1 MEYGENRKRD
11 DVRDVVGYNFSNVF
25 RVKMKYY
32 IIAGE
37 ASGDLHGANLIAA
50 LKKRDTRAKIRAWG
64 GNLMK
69 KQGATLVR
77 HYRDLAFM
85 GFVEVL
91 LHLRTILKNLSFCKR
106 DILKYKPDAI
116 ILIDYPGFNL
126 KIAKFAHKHNI
137 KVYYYISPQV
147 WAWKKRRV
155 YTIKEVVDKMLV
167 ILPFEKDFYDQYR
180 VDAHFVGHPLLDE
193 LSRVK
198 YINKT
203 NFTRQNKLDSKK
215 EIIALLPGSRKQE
228 VMRMLEVMLKVVD
241 KFPNYQFV
249 IGCAPSLPESFYR
262 SLVGNKNVH
271 LVFNKTYQL
280 LQVASAALV
289 TSGTA
294 TLETALMY
302 VPEVVCYKA
311 NKISYL
317 IAKSLIKV
325 KYISLVNLIMDKP
338 VLKELIQNDLTP
350 ENVAQELKCL
360 LTNPKKQRQ
369 LLEDYEDLRCMLG
382 NAGASS
388 NAAVIIVDDLRKKKI

>member
-1 MEYGENRKRD
+1 
-11 DVRDVVGYNFSNVF
+11 
-25 RVKMKYY
+25 MKYY

-37 ASGDLHGANLIAA
+37 ASGDLHGANLIAS
-50 LKKRDTRAKIRAWG
+50 LKKKDPRAKIRAWG

-69 KQGATLVR
+69 KQGATLVK

-91 LHLRTILKNLSFCKR
+91 LHLRTILRNLRLCKR
-106 DILKYKPDAI
+106 DIMRFKPDAI
-116 ILIDYPGFNL
+116 ILIDYPGFNM
-126 KIAKFAHKHNI
+126 KIAKFAHKHGI

-155 YTIKEVVDKMLV
+155 HTIKEVVDKMLA
-167 ILPFEKDFYDQYR
+167 ILPFEKDFYDEYR

-193 LSRVK
+193 LSKVR
-198 YINKT
+198 YINKN
-203 NFTRQNKLDSKK
+203 NFIRQNKLNSKK

-228 VMRMLEVMLKVVD
+228 VGRMLEVMLKVVD
-241 KFPNYQFV
+241 KFPEYQFV
-249 IGCAPSLPESFYR
+249 IGCAPSLPEEYYR
-262 SLVGNKNVH
+262 SLIGNENVQ

-294 TLETALMY
+294 TLETALFY
-302 VPEVVCYKA
+302 VPEVVCYKG

-317 IAKSLIKV
+317 IAKNLIKV

-338 VLKELIQNDLTP
+338 VVKELIQNDLTP
-350 ENVAQELKCL
+350 ENIEAELKLL
-360 LTNPKKQRQ
+360 LTNHKVQRQ
-369 LLEDYEDLRCMLG
+369 LLDDYEDLRYKLG
-382 NAGASS
+382 NAGASN
-388 NAAVIIVDDLRKKKI
+388 NAATVIFDDLNKKSK